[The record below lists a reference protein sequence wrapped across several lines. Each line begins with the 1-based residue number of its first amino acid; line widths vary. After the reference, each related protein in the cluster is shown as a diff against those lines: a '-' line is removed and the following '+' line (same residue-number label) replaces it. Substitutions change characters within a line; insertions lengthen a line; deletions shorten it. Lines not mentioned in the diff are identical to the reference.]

1 MDQALEF
8 EKESN
13 NQIKFTVPTRSVARI
28 LGKGGASINE
38 IKESSGAQIDVDKGT
53 DETTAITCRGT
64 KKAISEAKEAILAIA
79 NSVHEE
85 VNVTLNIEHKFH
97 RTIIGPGGQG
107 LRDLVTR
114 IGGPTDTRQQA
125 GLIRL

>member
-1 MDQALEF
+1 MEF
-8 EKESN
+8 ERESN
-13 NQIKFTVPTRSVARI
+13 NQVKFTVPTRSIPRI
-28 LGKGGASINE
+28 LGKGGISINE
-38 IKESSGAQIDVDKGT
+38 IKESTGAQIDVDKGT

-64 KKAISEAKEAILAIA
+64 KKAINEAKEAIMAIA

-85 VNVTLNIEHKFH
+85 VTVSLSIEHRFH

-107 LRDLVTR
+107 LRDLVAR
-114 IGGPTDTRQQA
+114 VGGPTDTKQQA